1 MVEDGVV
8 HFELRLEDRKLGL
21 TLNSREHF
29 TATVG
34 ASCRG
39 LLALTRGAFLG
50 ELRLCSLEI
59 DSDDAIPQEAVWSG
73 LRIPFAPIN
82 GMDIPIV
89 WTVNATRVGD
99 AARVEVELSGGE
111 KDAAGRPLVPPTT
124 ATTSRCWTAPICG
137 SSPRAKP
144 CELRLTDEALV
155 LAIPRYQYFYSSI
168 AHQDPPWPFR
178 RTFYLRELEQASLL
192 FAGYKAYG
200 NRAVSKHLEA
210 TSPCETVYDAG
221 KGALIHAGQ
230 ALPPQSVTIELRS
243 SADKQLCRDIPPTT
257 CGYDRALASAR
268 ANHYFVAGEDCV
280 FQFELLSRIGAAREQ
295 LTIEYRVENAFFEP
309 LTDYLQ
315 PAPGAQAETLAPGLE
330 RLRSAPLAL
339 GPKPPG
345 VYHLRYRLR
354 TGNEGLARG
363 VPGLRGPRSEGER
376 RHGRATAQVLLHEQR
391 GQGAGYRLLRPLAA
405 RLRRCLALHLDLRGH
420 HAALRA
426 PRSASGNCS
435 SSMGASGSSGSATG

>member
-1 MVEDGVV
+1 
-8 HFELRLEDRKLGL
+8 
-21 TLNSREHF
+21 
-29 TATVG
+29 
-34 ASCRG
+34 
-39 LLALTRGAFLG
+39 
-50 ELRLCSLEI
+50 
-59 DSDDAIPQEAVWSG
+59 
-73 LRIPFAPIN
+73 
-82 GMDIPIV
+82 MDIPIV

-111 KDAAGRPLVPPTT
+111 KTRPDVPWFPYHCHYVEVLDRPYLRIES
-124 ATTSRCWTAPICG
+124 ARQA
-137 SSPRAKP
+137 

-354 TGNEGLARG
+354 QGTRVWHEDCRAFEVLGANESG
-363 VPGLRGPRSEGER
+363 
-376 RHGRATAQVLLHEQR
+376 ATAARLPKCFSMSNEV
-391 GQGAGYRLLRPLAA
+391 QGAGYRLLRPLGGPTAPMSRTTSRSA
-405 RLRRCLALHLDLRGH
+405 RASCRTS
-420 HAALRA
+420 RA
-426 PRSASGNCS
+426 RSASGNCS
-435 SSMGASGSSGSATG
+435 SSMGASGSSGSATGVMQDYTLDNNEDPRTKLRLHIPGRPGRCLLPSLREAVLPSGAGQDTLRLRCGDGLQGGGDRSAGRRRDHPRRGHL